1 MSDSN
6 PKIKKTLF
14 SAEQIQKRVAEIA
27 RQVSKDYSGKDLN
40 VVCVLENGFMFM
52 ADIVRHLDIPVIC
65 QFVRPE
71 LKDTLKGGT
80 ATTEIFFTPEV
91 DVVGRNILLIEA
103 LVQSGVTS
111 EFLIRNFTSRGA
123 ATVKLAA
130 LLDKQSERK
139 VSLTPDYLGFLLDEQ
154 YVVGYGLGAP
164 QLGRNLP
171 YIGALARE

>member
-1 MSDSN
+1 LSDSN
-6 PKIKKTLF
+6 PKIKKVLF
-14 SAEQIQKRVAEIA
+14 TSEQVQKRVTEIA
-27 RQVSKDYSGKDLN
+27 RQVAKDYVGKSLN

-52 ADIVRHLDIPVIC
+52 ADIVRQLEMPVIC

-71 LKDTLKGGT
+71 LKDTLKGST

-91 DVVGRNILLIEA
+91 DVAGRNILLIEL

-123 ATVKLAA
+123 ATVKLAT

-139 VSLTPDYLGFLLDEQ
+139 VSLSPDYLGFLLDEQ

-171 YIGALARE
+171 YIGTLDRD

>member
-1 MSDSN
+1 MSDAN

-14 SAEQIQKRVAEIA
+14 STEQLQKRVGEIA
-27 RQVSKDYSGKDLN
+27 RQVSKDYAGKSLN

-52 ADIVRHLDIPVIC
+52 ADLVRQLELPVVC

-71 LKDTLKGGT
+71 LKDTVKGST
-80 ATTEIFFTPEV
+80 ATTEIFFTPEL
-91 DVVGRNILLIEA
+91 DVVGKHILLVEA

-164 QLGRNLP
+164 QVGRNLAFV
-171 YIGALARE
+171 GALARD

>member
-1 MSDSN
+1 LAEAKL
-6 PKIKKTLF
+6 KIQKTLF
-14 SAEQIQKRVAEIA
+14 SAEQIQKRVTEIA
-27 RQVSKDYSGKDLN
+27 RQVAKDYGGKSLN

-52 ADIVRHLDIPVIC
+52 ADIVRQLDLPVVC

-71 LKDTLKGGT
+71 LKNTLKGST

-91 DVVGRNILLIEA
+91 EVTGRNILLIEA
-103 LVQSGVTS
+103 LVQTGVTS

-139 VSLTPDYLGFLLDEQ
+139 VSLTPDYLGFLLDES

-164 QLGRNLP
+164 QVGRNLP
-171 YIGALARE
+171 YIGVLARD

>member
-1 MSDSN
+1 MSHDK

-14 SAEQIQKRVAEIA
+14 SAEQIEKRVGEIA
-27 RQVSKDYSGKDLN
+27 RQVAKDYEGKSLN

-52 ADIVRHLDIPVIC
+52 ADIVRQLELPVVC

-71 LKDTLKGGT
+71 IKGTLKGST

-91 DVVGRNILLIEA
+91 EVKGRHILLIEA
-103 LVQSGVTS
+103 LVQTGVTS

-139 VSLTPDYLGFLLDEQ
+139 VSLTPDYLGFLLDES

-164 QLGRNLP
+164 QVGRNLP
-171 YIGALARE
+171 FIGALTQD

>member
-1 MSDSN
+1 LADAN

-27 RQVSKDYSGKDLN
+27 RQVSKDYQDKSLN

-52 ADIVRHLDIPVIC
+52 ADIVRQLEIPVIC

-71 LKDTLKGGT
+71 FKDTLKGST

-91 DVVGRNILLIEA
+91 EVTGRNILLIEA
-103 LVQSGVTS
+103 LVQTGVTS

-171 YIGALARE
+171 FIGSLARD

>member
-1 MSDSN
+1 LSDAN
-6 PKIKKTLF
+6 PKIRKTLF

-27 RQVSKDYSGKDLN
+27 RQVVKDHEGKDLN

-52 ADIVRHLDIPVIC
+52 ADIVRQLDRPVIC

-71 LKDTLKGGT
+71 LRDTVKGST

-91 DVVGRNILLIEA
+91 EVVGKHILLIEA
-103 LVQSGVTS
+103 LVQTGVTS
-111 EFLIRNFTSRGA
+111 EFLIRNFISRGA
-123 ATVKLAA
+123 AGVKLAA

-139 VSLTPDYLGFLLDEQ
+139 ISLTPDYLGFLLDES

-164 QLGRNLP
+164 QVGRNLP
-171 YIGALARE
+171 YIGALDQD

>member
-1 MSDSN
+1 LSDSN
-6 PKIKKTLF
+6 PKIKKVLF
-14 SAEQIQKRVAEIA
+14 TSEQIQKRVGEIA
-27 RQVSKDYSGKDLN
+27 RQVAKDYAGKSLN

-52 ADIVRHLDIPVIC
+52 ADIVRQLEIPVIC

-71 LKDTLKGGT
+71 LKDTLKGST

-91 DVVGRNILLIEA
+91 DVAGRNILLIEM

-123 ATVKLAA
+123 ATVKLAT

-139 VSLTPDYLGFLLDEQ
+139 VSLSPDYLGFLLDEQ

-164 QLGRNLP
+164 QFGRNLP
-171 YIGALARE
+171 YIGALDRE